1 MSRVRYLAVGL
12 LCLTGV
18 IHLGRLGIPESGA
31 ASDVVVSLFGVAY
44 LVIAGFLFRDAR
56 PAYYF
61 GAIVPLLGICVGV
74 VGGMLGMLG
83 TPTIWMGCLLTFD
96 LVIAVSCLLLI
107 RWKRSA

>member
-1 MSRVRYLAVGL
+1 MSRVRYLAAGL

-18 IHLGRLGIPESGA
+18 IHLARLGIPESGA

-44 LVIAGFLFRDAR
+44 LVIAGFLFRDSR

-61 GAIVPLLGICVGV
+61 GAIVPLLGVCVGA

-83 TPTIWMGCLLTFD
+83 SPTIWMACLLTFD
-96 LVIAVSCLLLI
+96 LVIAVSCIFLI
-107 RWKRSA
+107 RWQRSA